1 MRFELFSWY
10 FSMPGALCS
19 IRLTTEFHLT
29 ISLTETLLLTGFEL
43 FLWQFKHVKGLI
55 LYPFS
60 PRAIQSTMN
69 FSIFMLLKLLA
80 KILASA
86 YDFGVNIVMLINI
99 TITINKTHNI
109 YDLISAASTYDFVNI
124 AMVIKHFHDLL
135 MNYSC
140 Y

>member
-1 MRFELFSWY
+1 
-10 FSMPGALCS
+10 
-19 IRLTTEFHLT
+19 
-29 ISLTETLLLTGFEL
+29 
-43 FLWQFKHVKGLI
+43 
-55 LYPFS
+55 
-60 PRAIQSTMN
+60 
-69 FSIFMLLKLLA
+69 MLLKLLA

-135 MNYSC
+135 MNYYC
-140 Y
+140 C